1 MDGGWD
7 TILLISFLIFHRS
20 IAISV
25 SQSTHWLSYGSYE
38 IIAMHLNSLWLS
50 PDSNPRRCLL
60 SSFHWPW
67 IRVEPKDLRNTG
79 FTHSCDFVIS
89 HVDLKYF
96 TVDSWGKRLEQKRKK
111 QNKTKQNKSASWSIR
126 SNVLTNRWWC
136 TAFHSFSSRYH
147 SYWLIGTNPSSHN
160 PLLISCRVINVCNV
174 ISVHKQPVSFRIKL
188 LAAVRFL
195 ANPVE
200 TSCNLF
206 DGTRAFPAMIG
217 PPEKDKT
224 AKNLQDNFKRQLHL
238 FESDTLRIR
247 QPTTKQSQNNLSSN
261 RKSCQMNLQREA
273 TRWFATG
280 RGHYPR

>member
-1 MDGGWD
+1 MWFCHF
-7 TILLISFLIFHRS
+7 TCWFEIFHCG
-20 IAISV
+20 
-25 SQSTHWLSYGSYE
+25 QLGQETWTKTKETQH
-38 IIAMHLNSLWLS
+38 NKTKQ
-50 PDSNPRRCLL
+50 N
-60 SSFHWPW
+60 
-67 IRVEPKDLRNTG
+67 KT
-79 FTHSCDFVIS
+79 
-89 HVDLKYF
+89 
-96 TVDSWGKRLEQKRKK
+96 K

-188 LAAVRFL
+188 LAAVGFL

-224 AKNLQDNFKRQLHL
+224 AKNLPDNFKRQLHL

-247 QPTTKQSQNNLSSN
+247 QPTTKQSQNNLKIIS
-261 RKSCQMNLQREA
+261 K
-273 TRWFATG
+273 
-280 RGHYPR
+280 